1 MSIKI
6 MSMVWEIKEITPMQ
20 KLILLKLA
28 DNADD
33 GGVCWPSLETVA
45 GACGCS
51 SRTVMRAIDHFKE
64 MKILSSTR
72 RYNKSNKYYF
82 NSDTMS
88 QLKSNSDTM
97 SRLEVTQ
104 CHIPPDTVSPLE
116 SLKVTQCHV
125 NGDTGVHLTIKNH
138 QEENQEPEK
147 SEALESNTTQGKPE
161 VETKPSWLGWTDQS
175 SRPLRSAPAI
185 GAYIFNPKTGEQI
198 EYEGT

>member
-6 MSMVWEIKEITPMQ
+6 MSMVWDVKELTPMQ
-20 KLILLKLA
+20 KLIVLKLA

-51 SRTVMRAIDHFKE
+51 SRTVMRAIDHFKVLG
-64 MKILSSTR
+64 ILSSTR

-88 QLKSNSDTM
+88 LLKSNSDTM
-97 SRLEVTQ
+97 SRLEVTP
-104 CHIPPDTVSPLE
+104 CHMPPDTVSPLE
-116 SLKVTQCHV
+116 SLKVTPCHV

-138 QEENQEPEK
+138 KENEELDK
-147 SEALESNTTQGKPE
+147 SEALESNTTQQAE
-161 VETKPSWLGWTDQS
+161 VGTKPSWLGWTDQS

>member
-1 MSIKI
+1 MSIRI
-6 MSMVWEIKEITPMQ
+6 MSMVWDIKKLTPMQ

-33 GGVCWPSLETVA
+33 SGVCWPSLETIA

-51 SRTVMRAIDHFKE
+51 SRTVMRSIDKFKDQG
-64 MKILSSTR
+64 ILSSTR

-82 NSDTMS
+82 NTDTVS
-88 QLKSNSDTM
+88 LLKSNSDTM
-97 SRLEVTQ
+97 SRLEVTP

-116 SLKVTQCHV
+116 SLKVTQCHP
-125 NGDTGVHLTIKNH
+125 NSDTGVHLTIKNH
-138 QEENQEPEK
+138 QTENEVPKE
-147 SEALESNTTQGKPE
+147 SEALESNTTQQAE
-161 VETKPSWLGWTDQS
+161 VGTKPSWFGWTDQS